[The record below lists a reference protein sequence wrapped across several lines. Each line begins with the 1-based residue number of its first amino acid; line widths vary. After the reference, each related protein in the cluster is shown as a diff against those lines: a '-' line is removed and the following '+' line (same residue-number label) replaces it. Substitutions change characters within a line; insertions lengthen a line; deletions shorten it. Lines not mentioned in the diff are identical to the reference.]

1 MSYSMVIDCFLFFN
15 KYSDKPIFLNGVKG
29 KFCGLFNFLI
39 LKTVKPNVMKI
50 FYNHK
55 KLLLSQNPSTIYLKN
70 KKKRENNRK
79 VIFLLMIVRSLQSSR
94 NCRNA
99 PHTNSFQNL
108 QQ

>member
-39 LKTVKPNVMKI
+39 LKTVKPNVIKI

-70 KKKRENNRK
+70 KKKRK
-79 VIFLLMIVRSLQSSR
+79 Q
-94 NCRNA
+94 
-99 PHTNSFQNL
+99 
-108 QQ
+108 

>member
-50 FYNHK
+50 FYNHE

-70 KKKRENNRK
+70 KKKEKTIERL
-79 VIFLLMIVRSLQSSR
+79 F
-94 NCRNA
+94 
-99 PHTNSFQNL
+99 FF
-108 QQ
+108 